1 MEKPSGTPLEHRRI
15 SIANEH
21 QLRRTPNLTY
31 TASFVSWPKFG
42 RGLFSFVLGLILVA
56 GASGQQVA
64 TLNPTDSDKEPISK
78 AVQPLPTPS
87 LDLSKVIDLTVDYS
101 FLARE
106 SLPNSQSAYG
116 RIGEKQIGVRGNL
129 SLPINDQWSLSVGG
143 FYNNFLFDLG
153 NPNPFPRIPLVD
165 NLGTLG
171 ATLGFVY
178 KASNKFSI
186 LGEVSP
192 DFSGDL
198 NRLTT
203 RDFQIG
209 GMLAVRYAPY
219 GNDRLFFLL
228 GVRAKSDAQLVVFPV
243 AGVHWQP
250 TDVLTFNL
258 TVPRPEIDYKLT
270 RRITLFGDAQ
280 FNGGDFRVPDST
292 GTAIGRPQFNNAV
305 LTYREIRLGGGVR
318 LKLLPFAAVQTEA
331 GEALGRDFDYY
342 RIHENLKANNA
353 PYVDTRVMFSF

>member
-1 MEKPSGTPLEHRRI
+1 MEKPSGTLLAHRKI
-15 SIANEH
+15 SYLSSA
-21 QLRRTPNLTY
+21 
-31 TASFVSWPKFG
+31 ASFVRWPKIG
-42 RGLFSFVLGLILVA
+42 RALITVLLGSILA
-56 GASGQQVA
+56 GGASGQEAA

-78 AVQPLPTPS
+78 AVQPLPAPS
-87 LDLSKVIDLTVDYS
+87 LDLSKVIDLTIDYS

-106 SLPNSQSAYG
+106 NLPNSQSAYG
-116 RIGEKQIGVRGNL
+116 RIGEQQIGVRANL
-129 SLPINDQWSLSVGG
+129 SLPINEQWSLSVGG
-143 FYNNFLFDLG
+143 LYNNFLFDLG

-171 ATLGFVY
+171 ATFGFVY
-178 KASNKFSI
+178 KASPRFSI
-186 LGEVSP
+186 LAEVSP

-209 GMLAVRYAPY
+209 GMFAVRYAPY
-219 GNDRLFFLL
+219 GDDRLFFLL
-228 GVRAKSDAQLVVFPV
+228 GVRAKSDAQLLVFPV
-243 AGVHWQP
+243 AGVRWQP
-250 TDVLTFNL
+250 SDVLTVNL
-258 TVPRPEIDYKLT
+258 TAPRPEIDYKLT
-270 RRITLFGDAQ
+270 RRITLFADGQ

-342 RIHENLKANNA
+342 RIHENLRVNNA
-353 PYVDTRVMFSF
+353 PYVDTRLMFSF

>member
-1 MEKPSGTPLEHRRI
+1 MEKPSGILH
-15 SIANEH
+15 EH
-21 QLRRTPNLTY
+21 QTISYPSSS
-31 TASFVSWPKFG
+31 ASFLGWPKIG
-42 RGLFSFVLGLILVA
+42 GVLTAVLLGLILAA
-56 GASGQQVA
+56 GASAQRVA
-64 TLNPTDSDKEPISK
+64 SLNPTDSDKEPISK
-78 AVQPLPTPS
+78 AVQPLPAPS
-87 LDLSKVIDLTVDYS
+87 LDLSKVIDLTIDYS

-106 SLPNSQSAYG
+106 ILPNSQSAYG
-116 RIGEKQIGVRGNL
+116 RIGEQQIGVRANL
-129 SLPINDQWSLSVGG
+129 SLPINEQWSLSVGG

-171 ATLGFVY
+171 ATFGFVY
-178 KASNKFSI
+178 KASPRFSI
-186 LGEVSP
+186 LAEVSP

-209 GMLAVRYAPY
+209 GMFAVRYAPY
-219 GNDRLFFLL
+219 GDDRLFFLL

-243 AGVHWQP
+243 AGVRWQP
-250 TDVLTFNL
+250 SDVLTINF
-258 TVPRPEIDYKLT
+258 TVPRPQIDYKLT
-270 RRITLFGDAQ
+270 HRITLFADGQ

-318 LKLLPFAAVQTEA
+318 VKLLLFAAVQTEA

-353 PYVDTRVMFSF
+353 PYVDTRLIFSF

>member
-1 MEKPSGTPLEHRRI
+1 
-15 SIANEH
+15 
-21 QLRRTPNLTY
+21 
-31 TASFVSWPKFG
+31 
-42 RGLFSFVLGLILVA
+42 LILA
-56 GASGQQVA
+56 ADASGQQVA
-64 TLNPTDSDKEPISK
+64 TLNPTDSDKEPIPK
-78 AVQPLPTPS
+78 AVQPLPAPS

-106 SLPNSQSAYG
+106 NLPNSQSAYG
-116 RIGEKQIGVRGNL
+116 RIGEQQIGVRANL
-129 SLPINDQWSLSVGG
+129 SLPINEQLSVSVGG

-153 NPNPFPRIPLVD
+153 NFSPFPRIPLVD

-171 ATLGFVY
+171 PTFGFVY
-178 KASNKFSI
+178 KASPRFTI

-198 NRLTT
+198 NKLTT

-209 GMLAVRYAPY
+209 GMFAVRYSPY
-219 GNDRLFFLL
+219 GDDKLFFLL
-228 GVRAKSDAQLVVFPV
+228 GVRVKSDAQLIVFPA

-250 TDVLTFNL
+250 NDVLTFNL

-270 RRITLFGDAQ
+270 RRITLFAAGQ

-292 GTAIGRPQFNNAV
+292 GTAISRPQFNNAV
-305 LTYREIRLGGGVR
+305 LTYREIRLGGGLR

-342 RIHENLKANNA
+342 RIHENLKVNNA

>member
-1 MEKPSGTPLEHRRI
+1 MEKPSGTLLAHRK
-15 SIANEH
+15 SSDLSSA
-21 QLRRTPNLTY
+21 
-31 TASFVSWPKFG
+31 ASFVRWPKIG
-42 RGLFSFVLGLILVA
+42 RALITVLLGSILA
-56 GASGQQVA
+56 GGASGQEAA

-78 AVQPLPTPS
+78 AVQPLPAPS
-87 LDLSKVIDLTVDYS
+87 LDLSKVIDLTIDYS

-106 SLPNSQSAYG
+106 NLPNSQSAYG
-116 RIGEKQIGVRGNL
+116 RIGEQQIGVRANL
-129 SLPINDQWSLSVGG
+129 SLPINEQWSLTVGG

-171 ATLGFVY
+171 ATFGFVY
-178 KASNKFSI
+178 KASPRFSI
-186 LGEVSP
+186 LGGVSP

-209 GMLAVRYAPY
+209 GMFAVRYAPY
-219 GNDRLFFLL
+219 GDEKLFFLL
-228 GVRAKSDAQLVVFPV
+228 GVSARSDAQLVVPV
-243 AGVHWQP
+243 AGVRWQP
-250 TDVLTFNL
+250 NDVWTFNL
-258 TVPRPEIDYKLT
+258 TAPRPEIDYKLT
-270 RRITLFGDAQ
+270 RWITLFGVGQ
-280 FNGGDFRVPDST
+280 FNGGGFRVPDST

-342 RIHENLKANNA
+342 RIHENLRVNNA
-353 PYVDTRVMFSF
+353 PYVDTRLMFSF

>member
-1 MEKPSGTPLEHRRI
+1 MEKPSGTPPAHRRI
-15 SIANEH
+15 SYLSSAG
-21 QLRRTPNLTY
+21 
-31 TASFVSWPKFG
+31 SFVRWPKIG
-42 RGLFSFVLGLILVA
+42 RALITVLLGLILAA
-56 GASGQQVA
+56 GASGQEAA

-78 AVQPLPTPS
+78 AVQPLPAPS
-87 LDLSKVIDLTVDYS
+87 LDLSKVIDLTIDYS

-106 SLPNSQSAYG
+106 ILPNSQSAYG
-116 RIGEKQIGVRGNL
+116 RIGEQQIGARANL
-129 SLPINDQWSLSVGG
+129 SLPINEQWSLSVGG

-171 ATLGFVY
+171 ATFGFVY
-178 KASNKFSI
+178 KASPRFSI
-186 LGEVSP
+186 LAEVSP

-209 GMLAVRYAPY
+209 GMFAVRYAPY
-219 GNDRLFFLL
+219 GDDRLFFLL

-243 AGVHWQP
+243 AGVRWQP
-250 TDVLTFNL
+250 SDVLTINF
-258 TVPRPEIDYKLT
+258 TVPRPQIDYKLT
-270 RRITLFGDAQ
+270 HRITLFADGQ

-353 PYVDTRVMFSF
+353 PYVDTRLIFSF

>member
-1 MEKPSGTPLEHRRI
+1 MEKPSGTLLAHRKI
-15 SIANEH
+15 SYLSSA
-21 QLRRTPNLTY
+21 
-31 TASFVSWPKFG
+31 ASFVRWPKIG
-42 RGLFSFVLGLILVA
+42 RALITVLLGSILA
-56 GASGQQVA
+56 GGASGQEAA

-78 AVQPLPTPS
+78 AVQPLPAPS
-87 LDLSKVIDLTVDYS
+87 LDLSKVIDLTIDYS

-106 SLPNSQSAYG
+106 NLPNSQSAYG
-116 RIGEKQIGVRGNL
+116 RIGEQQIGVRANL
-129 SLPINDQWSLSVGG
+129 SLPINEQWSLSVGG

-171 ATLGFVY
+171 ATFGFVY
-178 KASNKFSI
+178 KASPRFSI
-186 LGEVSP
+186 LAEVSP

-209 GMLAVRYAPY
+209 GMFAVRYAPY
-219 GNDRLFFLL
+219 GDDRLFFLL
-228 GVRAKSDAQLVVFPV
+228 GVRAKSDAQLLVFPV
-243 AGVHWQP
+243 AGVRWQP
-250 TDVLTFNL
+250 SDVLTVNL
-258 TVPRPEIDYKLT
+258 TAPRPEIDYKLT
-270 RRITLFGDAQ
+270 RRITLFADGQ

-342 RIHENLKANNA
+342 RIHENLRVNNA
-353 PYVDTRVMFSF
+353 PYVDTRLMFSF

>member
-1 MEKPSGTPLEHRRI
+1 MEKPSGTLLAHRKI
-15 SIANEH
+15 SYLSSA
-21 QLRRTPNLTY
+21 
-31 TASFVSWPKFG
+31 ASFVRWPKIG
-42 RGLFSFVLGLILVA
+42 RALITVLLGSILA
-56 GASGQQVA
+56 GGASGQEAA

-78 AVQPLPTPS
+78 AVQPLPAPS
-87 LDLSKVIDLTVDYS
+87 LDLSKVIDLTIDYS

-106 SLPNSQSAYG
+106 NLPNSQSAYG
-116 RIGEKQIGVRGNL
+116 RIGEQQIGVRANL
-129 SLPINDQWSLSVGG
+129 SLPINEQWSLSVGG
-143 FYNNFLFDLG
+143 LYNNFLFDLG

-171 ATLGFVY
+171 ATFGFVY
-178 KASNKFSI
+178 KASPRFSI
-186 LGEVSP
+186 LAEVSP

-209 GMLAVRYAPY
+209 GMFAVRYAPY
-219 GNDRLFFLL
+219 GDDRLFFLL

-243 AGVHWQP
+243 AGVRWQP
-250 TDVLTFNL
+250 SDVLTVNL
-258 TVPRPEIDYKLT
+258 TAPRPEIDYKLT
-270 RRITLFGDAQ
+270 RRITLFADGQ

-342 RIHENLKANNA
+342 RIHENLRVNNA
-353 PYVDTRVMFSF
+353 PYVDTRLMFSF

>member
-1 MEKPSGTPLEHRRI
+1 
-15 SIANEH
+15 
-21 QLRRTPNLTY
+21 
-31 TASFVSWPKFG
+31 
-42 RGLFSFVLGLILVA
+42 LILVA

-64 TLNPTDSDKEPISK
+64 TLNPTDSDTEPIPK
-78 AVQPLPTPS
+78 AVQPLPAPS
-87 LDLSKVIDLTVDYS
+87 LDLSKAIDLTVDYS

-106 SLPNSQSAYG
+106 NVSNSQSAYG
-116 RIGEKQIGVRGNL
+116 RIGEQEIGVRANL
-129 SLPINDQWSLSVGG
+129 SLPISDQLSLSVGG

-153 NPNPFPRIPLVD
+153 NPNSFPRIPLVD

-171 ATLGFVY
+171 ATFGFVY
-178 KASNKFSI
+178 KASPRFSI

-198 NRLTT
+198 NKLTT

-209 GMLAVRYAPY
+209 GMFAVRYAPY

-228 GVRAKSDAQLVVFPV
+228 GIGAKSDTQLAVFPV
-243 AGVHWQP
+243 GGVHWQP
-250 TDVLTFNL
+250 NDVLTINL
-258 TVPRPEIDYKLT
+258 TVPRPEIDFKLT
-270 RRITLFGDAQ
+270 RRITLFAAGQ

-305 LTYREIRLGGGVR
+305 LAYREIRLGGGLR
-318 LKLLPFAAVQTEA
+318 LKLLPFATVQTEA

-342 RIHENLKANNA
+342 RIHENLKVGNA
-353 PYVDTRVMFSF
+353 PYVDTRVTFSF

>member
-1 MEKPSGTPLEHRRI
+1 MEKPSGILH
-15 SIANEH
+15 EH
-21 QLRRTPNLTY
+21 QTISYPSSS
-31 TASFVSWPKFG
+31 ASFLGWPKIG
-42 RGLFSFVLGLILVA
+42 GVLTAVLLGLILAA
-56 GASGQQVA
+56 GASAQQVA
-64 TLNPTDSDKEPISK
+64 SLNPTDSDKEPISK
-78 AVQPLPTPS
+78 AVQPLPAPS
-87 LDLSKVIDLTVDYS
+87 LDLSKIIDLTIDYS

-106 SLPNSQSAYG
+106 NLPNSQSAYG
-116 RIGEKQIGVRGNL
+116 RIGEQQIGVRANL
-129 SLPINDQWSLSVGG
+129 SLPINEQWSLSVGG

-171 ATLGFVY
+171 ATFGFVY
-178 KASNKFSI
+178 KASPRFSI
-186 LGEVSP
+186 LAEVSP

-209 GMLAVRYAPY
+209 GMFAVRYAPY
-219 GNDRLFFLL
+219 GDDRLFFLL

-250 TDVLTFNL
+250 SDVLTINL
-258 TVPRPEIDYKLT
+258 TAPRPEIDYKLT
-270 RRITLFGDAQ
+270 RRITLFADGQ

-292 GTAIGRPQFNNAV
+292 GAAIGRPQFNNAV

-318 LKLLPFAAVQTEA
+318 VKLLPFAAVQTEA

-353 PYVDTRVMFSF
+353 PYMDTRVMFSF